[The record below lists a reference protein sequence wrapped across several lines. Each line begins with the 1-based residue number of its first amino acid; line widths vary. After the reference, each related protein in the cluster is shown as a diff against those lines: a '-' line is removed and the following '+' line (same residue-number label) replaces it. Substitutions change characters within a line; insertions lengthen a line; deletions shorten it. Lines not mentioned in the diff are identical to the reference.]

1 MTDEPTQRTS
11 PSPEDDVVTPVRI
24 SMLKIVG
31 IGMVVWAVALVLTL
45 AVPILHQD
53 DRWWWPWCCV
63 AGIGLGAI
71 GLAYLRR
78 GRGNAADA

>member
-11 PSPEDDVVTPVRI
+11 PSGPDDVVTPVHA
-24 SMLKIVG
+24 SMVKIVG

-45 AVPILHQD
+45 AVPFLHQG

-63 AGIGLGAI
+63 AGIGLGVI
-71 GLAYLRR
+71 GLTYLRG